1 MIGLEELVDIIKQ
14 KPKSFLKSKA
24 IKSLVLERY
33 YHYDKF
39 ANESST
45 KVVLKVKNYIVEVIR
60 FSSYDYVLIFVHGFK
75 GVENLNDLQYRE
87 PDLTIELEFENKEL
101 IAEIWHFWNKNIRT
115 EFDTDFET
123 NGTNK

>member
-45 KVVLKVKNYIVEVIR
+45 KVVLKVKDYIVEVVR

-75 GVENLNDLQYRE
+75 DAEKLNDLLYRK
-87 PDLTIELEFENKEL
+87 PDVSIELEFENKEL
-101 IAEIWHFWNKNIRT
+101 VKEIWY
-115 EFDTDFET
+115 FD
-123 NGTNK
+123 

>member
-24 IKSLVLERY
+24 IKSMVLERY

-45 KVVLKVKNYIVEVIR
+45 KVVLKVKDYIVEVVR

-75 GVENLNDLQYRE
+75 GVENLDDLQYRE
-87 PDLTIELEFENKEL
+87 PDLTIELEFKNKKL
-101 IAEIWHFWNKNIRT
+101 VLEIWYFWNKAIRT
-115 EFDTDFET
+115 EFDTDF
-123 NGTNK
+123 GTIGTDK